1 MSVLRGNTFYRRMI
15 ESLDCPP
22 ANAQGRIKEI
32 QGALKNFVQI
42 NPLSFTCVSDFL
54 KTQEMCNRPV
64 DEWPWLLEYVP
75 DQYKTKEISYK
86 AVRRYLFSLQ
96 FVPDWFETQQ
106 QLKIWHDYW
115 FVSQQQLAVW
125 YTEWYEGYKKRKAQ
139 KAKIK
144 EALLPIAWH
153 PDRVMDWYMSGDK
166 KGLWK

>member
-22 ANAQGRIKEI
+22 ASAQGRIKEI

-42 NPLSFTCVSDFL
+42 DPLSFTCVSDFL

-106 QLKIWHDYW
+106 QRKIWHDYW
-115 FVSQQQLAVW
+115 FVSQ
-125 YTEWYEGYKKRKAQ
+125 
-139 KAKIK
+139 
-144 EALLPIAWH
+144 
-153 PDRVMDWYMSGDK
+153 
-166 KGLWK
+166 